1 MSEIDNAPTIYVGYH
16 AGIETPPDGE
26 QEAID
31 GIIAT
36 MTSESRK
43 VAGREGRAVRASH
56 AKTSGVLKGELAV
69 HGGLAPELAQGLF
82 ARPGRYDALVR
93 LAQGPGEHLPD
104 RVSTHR
110 GMSVKLFGVAGDKL
124 DGHVQ
129 DTQDF
134 VLATGPVFPDPDAAS
149 FLKSMRLIEKHVD
162 DSDATKAA
170 VSTAARLANTVVK
183 AVTGSDVP
191 VLDFFGH
198 PPLHP
203 VAESYHSQAALR
215 FGSYIAKVAMFPTSP
230 EQVALSGKTLDPR
243 SDPNVFRDATAS
255 YFETHAATFEF
266 RVQLCTGLGRMP
278 VEDASR
284 QWPESES
291 PYITVA
297 TLTLAP
303 QNALSPERV
312 RYVEEVL
319 SFRPAHSLV
328 EHRPLGSLM
337 RARLQVYT
345 ALSTFRHQHN
355 QVVETE
361 PAGFG
366 DIPD

>member
-1 MSEIDNAPTIYVGYH
+1 MSEIDDAPTTYVRYH
-16 AGIETPPDGE
+16 AGIESPPEGE

-43 VAGREGRAVRASH
+43 VANREGSAVRASH
-56 AKTSGVLKGELAV
+56 AKTSGVLKGEFVV

-93 LAQGPGEHLPD
+93 LAQGPGEHLSD

-124 DGHVQ
+124 DGHTQ

-149 FLKSMRLIEKHVD
+149 FLKSMRMIEKHVD
-162 DSDATKAA
+162 NSETAKAA
-170 VSTAARLANTVVK
+170 VSTAARMANTVVK

-198 PPLHP
+198 KPLHP

-215 FGSYIAKVAMFPTSP
+215 FGFYVAKVAIFPTSP
-230 EQVALSGKTLDPR
+230 EQLALSGKTLDPK
-243 SDPNVFRDATAS
+243 SDPNVFRDATAN
-255 YFETHAATFEF
+255 YFGTHAATFEF
-266 RVQLCTGLGRMP
+266 RVQLCTDLDTMP
-278 VEDASR
+278 VEDASK

-291 PYITVA
+291 PYVTVA

-303 QNALSPERV
+303 QNVLSPERV

-345 ALSTFRHQHN
+345 ALSAFRHGHN
-355 QVVETE
+355 QVTETE
-361 PAGFG
+361 PTGLDA
-366 DIPD
+366 IPD